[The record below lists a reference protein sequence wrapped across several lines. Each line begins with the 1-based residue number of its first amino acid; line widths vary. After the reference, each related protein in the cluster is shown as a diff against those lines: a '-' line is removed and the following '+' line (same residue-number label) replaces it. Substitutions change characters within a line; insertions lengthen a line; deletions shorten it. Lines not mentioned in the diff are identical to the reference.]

1 MWKGWENVEIK
12 MGVGEGESERQG
24 LVIAENS
31 NKFLSPFRTLFA
43 ERSSTWMKDGGLA
56 LAINLGISL
65 PVLSSRSKNTKT
77 NTTDGFQSLKS
88 TSSII
93 IVLHFSCIL
102 VKQKKQRWGV
112 GESETRDPLVSKA
125 ETTLSFPR
133 RFALSLLK
141 EQKRLYLLGGW
152 RISFYFTIPPMSSR
166 VRKSKPSIATSNA
179 GR

>member
-1 MWKGWENVEIK
+1 MYWFSQVLLGQNAPFHCSLQFYFGEAKLFVLFCVFCAWKGWEKVETEMGVWKGWENVEIK

-102 VKQKKQRWGV
+102 VKQKKQRWGEWV
-112 GESETRDPLVSKA
+112 RARDR
-125 ETTLSFPR
+125 E
-133 RFALSLLK
+133 
-141 EQKRLYLLGGW
+141 G
-152 RISFYFTIPPMSSR
+152 
-166 VRKSKPSIATSNA
+166 
-179 GR
+179 